1 MIPGSL
7 HDFFSEYFSAERG
20 AAGKCWMMML
30 DDEVSSFGVYGYKD
44 GRVYIRDARKGTK
57 KYLSDKANADLDDP
71 GFQCFGGALQPSLS
85 FTSLLITIYFSHQSF
100 ISYSLVTSF
109 LFSYHYQ

>member
-1 MIPGSL
+1 
-7 HDFFSEYFSAERG
+7 
-20 AAGKCWMMML
+20 MML

-71 GFQCFGGALQPSLS
+71 GFQCFGGALQPTLS
-85 FTSLLITIYFSHQSF
+85 FKSFTLSISHINHLSLILLSLLSYFPITINRKNFKFF
-100 ISYSLVTSF
+100 ISFVL
-109 LFSYHYQ
+109 LNH

>member
-1 MIPGSL
+1 
-7 HDFFSEYFSAERG
+7 
-20 AAGKCWMMML
+20 MML

-71 GFQCFGGALQPSLS
+71 GFQCFGGALQPTLS
-85 FTSLLITIYFSHQSF
+85 FSHQLT
-100 ISYSLVTSF
+100 YL
-109 LFSYHYQ
+109 LFSCHFFLIFLSLSIGKNLKLKYVPRINIELTEKCNHRV